1 LQNYDFCAEWFPILG
16 ELLAFSFFY
25 KNLEKP
31 LERVALSPTQTAQG
45 SLLQI
50 TTINARSAVNYGVE
64 MELRKNLDVISPIFR
79 DFKFGVNVTLTRS
92 RAILEDE
99 FKIYERQLDF
109 VVLTKNQFTSTERA
123 LQGQSPYIV
132 NLKLDYTNQESG
144 LSAIL
149 LYNIVGRRIAA
160 VGGDGLPD
168 TYEEPRNQLDFSLT
182 KTLFVPNF
190 SAKFSIRNILNDR
203 FLFTA
208 GDFDVERFKI
218 GQIYSLALSY
228 SL

>member
-1 LQNYDFCAEWFPILG
+1 
-16 ELLAFSFFY
+16 
-25 KNLEKP
+25 
-31 LERVALSPTQTAQG
+31 
-45 SLLQI
+45 
-50 TTINARSAVNYGVE
+50 
-64 MELRKNLDVISPIFR
+64 
-79 DFKFGVNVTLTRS
+79 VTLNRS
-92 RAILEDE
+92 EAILPSIVPVYDAQTGG
-99 FKIYERQLDF
+99 KLDIP
-109 VVLTKNQFTSTERA
+109 KGSFTSTERP

-160 VGGDGLPD
+160 VGGGGLPD

-218 GQIYSLALSY
+218 GQIYSLSLSY